1 LSRKSL
7 PRSENENPRREWRD
21 MVLGLLSSAMLTIAS
36 FAVAIFKPMGSGW
49 LLAVLGMLAVIQ
61 IAVQFRF
68 FLHVDLDKSHRD
80 DLQLVLFTG
89 LVVGLMVCGSLWIL
103 FDQHARMG

>member
-1 LSRKSL
+1 MSRKSL
-7 PRSENENPRREWRD
+7 PRSENENPRRESRD
-21 MVLGLLSSAMLTIAS
+21 MVLGLLSSATLTIAS

-49 LLAVLGMLAVIQ
+49 LLAVLGMLAIVQ
-61 IAVQFRF
+61 IAAQFRF
-68 FLHVDLDKSHRD
+68 LLHVDLDKSHRD

-89 LVVGLMVCGSLWIL
+89 LVVGLMVCGTLWIL